1 MLSAK
6 ATQQRILITNCG
18 VVPMLYISTDVSGC
32 KESQFYSLPLHL
44 FACCACFRFS
54 TYLPTIFQGLIPR
67 KIAGKYMENLKQ
79 ASGEIFL
86 VGRMKNFRDKCIE
99 NLKKWFLCMQLH
111 VMPSNF
117 CNRICTSAS
126 KALTW
131 NSHTTTV
138 NSHVVAYPSRWLPN
152 LWQGVLDKTLLMC
165 YLPSF
170 VSFCFSPFWVIIWTL
185 TRVHQEK
192 M

>member
-1 MLSAK
+1 MLQVAK
-6 ATQQRILITNCG
+6 K
-18 VVPMLYISTDVSGC
+18 VSFTAC
-32 KESQFYSLPLHL
+32 HCMSLHTVLALDFPQ
-44 FACCACFRFS
+44 
-54 TYLPTIFQGLIPR
+54 YLPTIFQGLIPR
-67 KIAGKYMENLKQ
+67 KMAGKYMKNLKQ

-86 VGRMKNFRDKCIE
+86 VGRMKNFRDRCIE
-99 NLKKWFLCMQLH
+99 NLKKWFLHMQLH

-117 CNRICTSAS
+117 YNRIRTNAS
-126 KALTW
+126 KAYRNYLTL

-138 NSHVVAYPSRWLPN
+138 NSHVVVYPSRWLPN
-152 LWQGVLDKTLLMC
+152 LWQGVLDKTLLVC

-185 TRVHQEK
+185 TSVHQEK